1 MSDPVRTA
9 DADAALLA
17 SRHATQEIPS
27 RECPEAGIPAQHAL
41 RLASE
46 DLALDID
53 PARLEQV
60 RSLPN
65 APTTGLHTGNPST
78 GDRV

>member
-27 RECPEAGIPAQHAL
+27 RGCPETGIPAQHAL
-41 RLASE
+41 RLASV
-46 DLALDID
+46 DLALESD

-60 RSLPN
+60 RGLPD
-65 APTTGLHTGNPST
+65 ATTKGLHIGNSST
-78 GDRV
+78 GDRI

>member
-1 MSDPVRTA
+1 MSDPVRPA
-9 DADAALLA
+9 DADTALFA

-27 RECPEAGIPAQHAL
+27 RGCPETGIPAQPAL
-41 RLASE
+41 RLASVN
-46 DLALDID
+46 LALEGD

-60 RSLPN
+60 RGLSD
-65 APTTGLHTGNPST
+65 ATTTELDTGRPST